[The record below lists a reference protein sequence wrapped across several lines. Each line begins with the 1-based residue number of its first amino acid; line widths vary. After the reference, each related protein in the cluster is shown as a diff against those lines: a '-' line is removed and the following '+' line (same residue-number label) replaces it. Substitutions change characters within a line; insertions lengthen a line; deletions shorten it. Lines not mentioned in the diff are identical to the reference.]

1 MSSGFGS
8 GREPQQWRD
17 IGCLAGCFWLM
28 LAAWAFVGVA
38 GALGVGIDATSAL
51 VPLGVVPVFFA
62 LFVAV
67 GGRSLIVLAISTVG
81 ALMFALLGAW
91 NSLRADEF

>member
-8 GREPQQWRD
+8 GRELRRWRD
-17 IGCLAGCFWLM
+17 IGRLAGCFWLM

-51 VPLGVVPVFFA
+51 VPLGLVPVFFA
-62 LFVAV
+62 LFVVV
-67 GGRSLIVLAISTVG
+67 GGRSLIVLAISTVA
-81 ALMFALLGAW
+81 ALIFAVLGAR
-91 NSLRADEF
+91 NYFRAQEF